1 MLYDSTWDRNGLDY
15 LALKNQWHVVARA
28 EDLNADKP
36 RPMRLLGEELVL
48 WRDGSGQVHAWKD
61 YCGHR
66 GARLSLGAVRQGEL
80 ECPYHG
86 WRFDAHG
93 RCTRVPAH
101 PDQAPPPSDRLVF
114 RHHATEH
121 HGLIWVSLGEPGRP
135 LPVFPEWS
143 DGTFR
148 KVFAG
153 PYVYRS
159 NALRAVENFLDASH
173 FPFVHAHLNG
183 DPQAPEALQDYQVVK
198 DEHGLHSSEI
208 SVFQPYG
215 DHRGIP
221 VQARYRYSVLNP
233 TTAYFRKKTGPT
245 ECFCTF
251 LNATP
256 VDEAECVVWLIVA
269 INFGADLSEE
279 KILHRQNLVFEQDRL
294 IVESQRPA
302 RLPLDIQQ
310 EMHVRSDR
318 LGIAFRRWIQE
329 LGACAHPHGD
339 TEPPRASHAHPTG
352 EPA

>member
-86 WRFDAHG
+86 WRFDANG

-198 DEHGLHSSEI
+198 DEHGLPHWDDAGFRK
-208 SVFQPYG
+208 VHAGPYHYKANALRCLDNFMDAAHFPHVHPGVNGRGDQP
-215 DHRGIP
+215 DTTIH
-221 VQARYRYSVLNP
+221 YSVIEKENELQ
-233 TTAYFRKKTGPT
+233 TTEFTVVHRHPHPGARHPAEDHHPQRDGMPT
-245 ECFCTF
+245 E
-251 LNATP
+251 
-256 VDEAECVVWLIVA
+256 
-269 INFGADLSEE
+269 
-279 KILHRQNLVFEQDRL
+279 
-294 IVESQRPA
+294 RPA
-302 RLPLDIQQ
+302 RC
-310 EMHVRSDR
+310 V
-318 LGIAFRRWIQE
+318 
-329 LGACAHPHGD
+329 PH
-339 TEPPRASHAHPTG
+339 
-352 EPA
+352 

>member
-66 GARLSLGAVRQGEL
+66 GARLSLGAVIQGEL

-86 WRFDAHG
+86 WRFDANG

-159 NALRAVENFLDASH
+159 NALRAVENFLNASH

-221 VQARYRYSVLNP
+221 VQARCRLNGQP
-233 TTAYFRKKTGPT
+233 
-245 ECFCTF
+245 
-251 LNATP
+251 
-256 VDEAECVVWLIVA
+256 D
-269 INFGADLSEE
+269 
-279 KILHRQNLVFEQDRL
+279 
-294 IVESQRPA
+294 
-302 RLPLDIQQ
+302 
-310 EMHVRSDR
+310 
-318 LGIAFRRWIQE
+318 AFRIDHADERIHRWIGSIRGLKIRVLSQE
-329 LGACAHPHGD
+329 GRFKLSQDKSPED
-339 TEPPRASHAHPTG
+339 TRAAAEHFSRVVAQQVTPDLLMSFSRTGSTSTPT
-352 EPA
+352 PTP